1 MLWEKIFQVDGKSG
15 VMSEVTIQQKR
26 REIIDRVLFWKFHL
40 ANLDR
45 ILDNFKG
52 GDRKLVGPKSGRI
65 FEGEVCGAQDS
76 GKMSA
81 NTQ

>member
-1 MLWEKIFQVDGKSG
+1 MPWEKIFQVDGKSG

-26 REIIDRVLFWKFHL
+26 REIIDRVLFWKFQL
-40 ANLDR
+40 ANY
-45 ILDNFKG
+45 
-52 GDRKLVGPKSGRI
+52 RKLVGPKSGRI

-76 GKMSA
+76 GMMSA